1 MLVLYTKMYVK
12 LDAMAEPASQQQE
25 WANPYDWCEQCDMA
39 PILKAVDKFTCK
51 YTVRP
56 STIAQVEKRAE
67 TGIFKTSVE
76 NTDKI
81 DITQV
86 VSELADIY
94 KEMTSVTA
102 KLHEI
107 TSDPQYSF
115 FEEDF
120 YIVAKRWRE
129 LSDERQKLVTQ
140 LVGQKEIS
148 DMSQY
153 IKELCTLSKL
163 NAERNQC
170 IDEITTLVSIPFQT
184 KEDEYKTKISTLED
198 EIKALKHENL
208 RLTSIISE
216 SSIHATNYA
225 RTKDEEIAHLTA
237 KYDKLDAKYNDLL
250 TRNNEPPVSVT
261 SDVDELRQRL
271 EELVGLFKNA

>member
-1 MLVLYTKMYVK
+1 
-12 LDAMAEPASQQQE
+12 MAKPKSQQNE

-56 STIAQVEKRAE
+56 TLLKESNTTE
-67 TGIFKTSVE
+67 TGIFKTSVAAA
-76 NTDKI
+76 NSDKI
-81 DITQV
+81 DITPV
-86 VSELADIY
+86 ISELADIY
-94 KEMTSVTA
+94 HEMTSVTA

-107 TSDPQYSF
+107 TSDPEYSF

-129 LSDERQKLVTQ
+129 LSDERQKLVSQ
-140 LVGQKEIS
+140 LVGEQEIA

-153 IKELCTLSKL
+153 IKHLCTLSKL
-163 NAERNQC
+163 NSDRNKC
-170 IDEITTLVSIPFQT
+170 IDEITTLVSVPFQT
-184 KEDEYKTKISTLED
+184 KEDEYKNEITVLKD
-198 EIKALKHENL
+198 EIKALKHENS
-208 RLTSIISE
+208 RLTGIISE

-225 RTKDEEIAHLTA
+225 RTKDEEIAYLMA
-237 KYDKLDAKYNDLL
+237 KYDKLESKYNDLL
-250 TRNNEPPVSVT
+250 STRESEPSTSVT
-261 SDVDELRQRL
+261 ADVDELRSRL

>member
-1 MLVLYTKMYVK
+1 MYVK
-12 LDAMAEPASQQQE
+12 LDSMAEPTSQQQE

-56 STIAQVEKRAE
+56 TPTIAQVEKRTE
-67 TGIFKTSVE
+67 TGIFKTSTE

-81 DITQV
+81 DITPV

-140 LVGQKEIS
+140 LVGQQEIS

-170 IDEITTLVSIPFQT
+170 IDEITTLVSVPFQT

-198 EIKALKHENL
+198 EIQLLKHENA

-237 KYDKLDAKYNDLL
+237 KYDKLDAKYNDLV
-250 TRNNEPPVSVT
+250 TRYNSEPPTTSVT
-261 SDVDELRQRL
+261 ADVDELRQRL